1 METMKRS
8 LAILP
13 LLLAG
18 TLGATSALAGE
29 LTLYTSQPDKIAAET
44 VAAFEKAD
52 PGVHVSVFR
61 SGTTQVMNKLD
72 AEFLAGAPKADVLL
86 IADAMSMQA
95 LKEQGRLLADPAQ
108 DVSAFDPG
116 TYDQDRTYFGTKLI
130 TTGIMVN
137 KKAPFVPTSWADLL
151 KPAAHGQVV
160 LPSPLYS
167 GAAMITM
174 GAVTENTTLGADYFR
189 KLADD
194 KAISV
199 AGNGGVLTQVESGAR
214 DYGIVVDFMALNAA
228 AKGAPVSF
236 VFPTEG
242 VTAVTEPVAILK
254 TTKNEADAR
263 AFVAF
268 LLSQAGQEMAV
279 RQGFIPARR
288 GVAPPPG
295 FPAAD
300 KIKLMPM
307 DIARILKDSRELK
320 QQFTDLFGG

>member
-1 METMKRS
+1 MKRS

-13 LLLAG
+13 LLLAA
-18 TLGATSALAGE
+18 TLGAASARAGE
-29 LTLYTSQPDKIAAET
+29 LTLYTSQPDNIAAET

-72 AEFLAGAPKADVLL
+72 AEFLAGAPRADVLL

-95 LKEQGRLLADPAQ
+95 LKEQGRLLADPTQ
-108 DVSAFDPG
+108 DVSAFDPA
-116 TYDQDRTYFGTKLI
+116 TYDPDRSYFGTKLI

-174 GAVTENTTLGADYFR
+174 GAVTEDAALGPDYFR

-214 DYGIVVDFMALNAA
+214 AYGIVVDFMALNAA

-268 LLSQAGQEMAV
+268 LLSPAGQEMAV
-279 RQGFIPARR
+279 KQGFIPARR

-295 FPAAD
+295 FPPAD
-300 KIKLMPM
+300 QIKLMPM
-307 DIARILKDSRELK
+307 DIARILKDSNELK

>member
-1 METMKRS
+1 MRS
-8 LAILP
+8 LPTQLKLA
-13 LLLAG
+13 LLLAAPF
-18 TLGATSALAGE
+18 LAMAPARAGE

-61 SGTTQVMNKLD
+61 SGTTQVMNKLG
-72 AEFLAGAPKADVLL
+72 AEFLAGAPRADVLL

-95 LKEQGRLLADPAQ
+95 LKEQGHLLADPQQ
-108 DVSAFDPG
+108 DVAAFPAG
-116 TYDQDRTYFGTKLI
+116 TYDPDRTYFGTKLI
-130 TTGIMVN
+130 TTGIMYN
-137 KKAPFVPTSWADLL
+137 KKAPFVPRSWADLL
-151 KPAAHGQVV
+151 KPAARGQVV

-167 GAAMITM
+167 GAAMITQ
-174 GAVTENTTLGADYFR
+174 GAISEDPALGADYF
-189 KLADD
+189 KTLAAD

-214 DYGIVVDFMALNAA
+214 AYGIVVDFMALNAA
-228 AKGAPVSF
+228 AKGAPVGF
-236 VFPTEG
+236 VFPSEG

-254 TTKNEADAR
+254 TTKNPTDAR

-268 LLSQAGQEMAV
+268 LLSPAGQALAV

-295 FPAAD
+295 FPSAD
-300 KIKLMPM
+300 KIKLMRM
-307 DIARILKDSRELK
+307 DIARILRDSTTLK
-320 QQFTDLFGG
+320 QQFSDLFGG